1 MLNIMNYENLYFHLI
16 FTILL
21 FCIGILGIFIIKQN
35 IIIIFI
41 SIELL
46 FLSINLNFL
55 IFSFFLNDLIGQIF
69 TLFVLTVLGSEAAVG
84 LGILIIFY
92 RTRGILT
99 IDYLNSLKG

>member
-1 MLNIMNYENLYFHLI
+1 MLNYNNLYFHLI
-16 FTILL
+16 FTSLL

-46 FLSINLNFL
+46 LLSVNLNFI
-55 IFSFFLNDLIGQIF
+55 IFSVFINDINGQIF
-69 TLFVLTVLGSEAAVG
+69 SLFILTIIGAEAAVG

-99 IDYLNSLKG
+99 IDYLPSLKG